1 MTQNISIDSV
11 EVKKHYYK
19 SGALMW
25 EAPYVNGKE
34 HGIVKW
40 YHESGALWSEAPYVN
55 GERHG
60 IERTYYKSGALWWEI
75 PYVDGNK
82 HGIVKNYEADK
93 SNIVS
98 LTLYNKGHKVDSV
111 KFSKKEIAHD
121 PE

>member
-1 MTQNISIDSV
+1 MIQNNAIDSV

-19 SGALMW
+19 SGAL
-25 EAPYVNGKE
+25 ERETPYVNGKV
-34 HGIVKW
+34 HGLAKW
-40 YHESGALWSEAPYVN
+40 YYESGALWSEAPYVN

-60 IERTYYKSGALWWEI
+60 IEKTYYASGALWWEI

-82 HGIVKNYEADK
+82 HGIEKKHEADK
-93 SNIVS
+93 SSIVS